1 MVLSRELADFL
12 EMWALVPHTPLT
24 FERFDGA
31 RYLIQRT
38 PDGLESGLP
47 QQVLGSFTERRS
59 LPKKHP

>member
-1 MVLSRELADFL
+1 MVLPRELADFL
-12 EMWALVPHTPLT
+12 EMWALVPHTSLT

-47 QQVLGSFTERRS
+47 QQVLGSFN
-59 LPKKHP
+59 